1 MNGLVSLSSTIAV
14 SFLVS
19 TVVLLILVKP
29 LKRVLAMLCRSG
41 ESTPFWV
48 AFTIVMLYAVP
59 LFFALMWAPIPT
71 EAVFTLRVALLA
83 SLFGTIG
90 GLVIIGLKIANARQ
104 I

>member
-14 SFLVS
+14 SFVVS
-19 TVVLLILVKP
+19 TVVLLTLVKP
-29 LKRVLAMLCRSG
+29 LKRVLAMLCQSG
-41 ESTPFWV
+41 EATPFWV

-59 LFFALMWAPIPT
+59 LFLAVMWAPFFT
-71 EAVFTLRVALLA
+71 DRVFTLRVALLA

-90 GLVIIGLKIANARQ
+90 GLTVIGLKIANARQ